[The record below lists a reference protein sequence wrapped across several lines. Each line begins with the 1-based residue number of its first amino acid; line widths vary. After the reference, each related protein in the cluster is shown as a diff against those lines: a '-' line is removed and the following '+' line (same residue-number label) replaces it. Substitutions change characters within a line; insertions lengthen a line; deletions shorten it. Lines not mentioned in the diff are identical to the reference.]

1 MQEYIEAT
9 ISTTTAGSE
18 IISDLLMRL
27 GAAGTQIL
35 DRADLPDP
43 NKPTANWERHARG
56 CTGEGL
62 V

>member
-27 GAAGTQIL
+27 AR
-35 DRADLPDP
+35 RAPRFWTGLICLTPISP
-43 NKPTANWERHARG
+43 PPTG
-56 CTGEGL
+56 S
-62 V
+62 